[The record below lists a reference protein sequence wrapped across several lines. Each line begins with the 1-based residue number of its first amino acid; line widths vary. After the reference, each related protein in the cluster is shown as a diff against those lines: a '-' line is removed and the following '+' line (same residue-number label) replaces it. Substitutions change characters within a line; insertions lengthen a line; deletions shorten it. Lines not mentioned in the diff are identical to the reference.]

1 MSERDTAITLR
12 LASAS
17 PRRRQLLSLLN
28 LPFEVCT
35 PSVSEHS
42 LPGEPP
48 AEMVR
53 RLSRLKAR
61 ACARGLDRG
70 YVVAADTIVVL
81 LGRVLGKP
89 QDEAEARAM
98 LQALRGR
105 RHLVLTGHTTLNVAT
120 GKTITDV
127 CESKVTIRAMSDEEI
142 EAYIASGDPLDKAA
156 AYAVQNEEFQPASE
170 VIGCPANVMGL
181 PVCHIARD
189 LRRHGVA
196 LPPSRPRQ
204 CRIGY
209 GYLCAIADEVM
220 PGAHPAGLAPPPP
233 NAE

>member
-1 MSERDTAITLR
+1 MGDRETNISLW

-28 LPFEVCT
+28 LPFEVRS
-35 PSVSEHS
+35 PDVNEQL
-42 LPGEPP
+42 LPGEAP
-48 AEMVR
+48 AEMVK
-53 RLSRLKAR
+53 RLSRMKAQG
-61 ACARGLDRG
+61 CAQGLDGG

-89 QDEAEARAM
+89 RDEAEARVM
-98 LQALRGR
+98 LRALRGR
-105 RHLVLTGHTTLNVAT
+105 RHLVLTGHTTLNVTT
-120 GKTITDV
+120 GKTITDI

-142 EAYIASGDPLDKAA
+142 EAYVASGDPLDKAA

-196 LPPSRPRQ
+196 LPSSEPLR

-209 GYLCAIADEVM
+209 GYLCAIVDEVM
-220 PGAHPAGLAPPPP
+220 PGAHLAGLAPPPP
-233 NAE
+233 TSE

>member
-1 MSERDTAITLR
+1 MSEHGTNSSLW

-17 PRRRQLLSLLN
+17 PRRHQLLSLLN

-35 PSVSEHS
+35 PNVSEQPLLS
-42 LPGEPP
+42 EPP
-48 AEMVR
+48 AEMVK
-53 RLSRLKAR
+53 RLSRLKAQ
-61 ACARGLDRG
+61 ACAQHLDEG
-70 YVVAADTIVVL
+70 SVVAADTIVVL

-89 QDEAEARAM
+89 QNEAEAGAM
-98 LQALRGR
+98 LRALRGR
-105 RHLVLTGHTTLNVAT
+105 RHLVLTGHTTLNAAT

-127 CESKVTIRAMSDEEI
+127 CESKVTIRAMSDKEI

-189 LRRHGVA
+189 LYRHGVA

-209 GYLCAIADEVM
+209 GYLCAIVDEVM
-220 PGAHPAGLAPPPP
+220 PGARVEGLAPPPP
-233 NAE
+233 HVK